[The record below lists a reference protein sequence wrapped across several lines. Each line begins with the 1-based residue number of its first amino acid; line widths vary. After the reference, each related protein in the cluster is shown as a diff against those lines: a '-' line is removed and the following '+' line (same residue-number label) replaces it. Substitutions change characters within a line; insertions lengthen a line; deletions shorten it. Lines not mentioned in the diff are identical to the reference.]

1 MPFAIVSSTMKYQM
15 HLADFVSSH
24 KYSWYIEDEKNS
36 DYSDGDMGHFYFST
50 SILCSSEMERNALND
65 TLLYVYKSIFED
77 ASYLSD
83 LELIFLNPKDLSES
97 LLGLG

>member
-1 MPFAIVSSTMKYQM
+1 M
-15 HLADFVSSH
+15 H
-24 KYSWYIEDEKNS
+24 WMI
-36 DYSDGDMGHFYFST
+36 YFT
-50 SILCSSEMERNALND
+50 V
-65 TLLYVYKSIFED
+65 VYKSIFED